1 VRTLAEQDAEPLL
14 AEAARWVL
22 AAAGPGPDRE
32 APATGRGLH
41 RQKGRP
47 ARRAG
52 PGEHR
57 ADETGALMEGGDGM
71 EGMEGV
77 GGVQG
82 LGMAPSTPPSMAHIE
97 MVVFLQGVDL
107 LAYCNAEQVVRL
119 AGIASEIRFGQG
131 QVIYRRNDPP
141 DALYC
146 IVEGRVALA
155 GDTTGRDQA
164 GPRETFGVTDI
175 LSGQLRSCDATA
187 AEPTRVLAIE
197 AEDFFD
203 LLSNNIE
210 IVKAL
215 FRRLAHHGTGGPDPV
230 PETAGA
236 RQAGKDGKE

>member
-1 VRTLAEQDAEPLL
+1 VQTLAEQQAEPLL
-14 AEAARWVL
+14 AEAATWVL
-22 AAAGPGPDRE
+22 AGEGPGAGRE
-32 APATGRGLH
+32 ASGTGHGLH
-41 RQKGRP
+41 RKKDLPGR
-47 ARRAG
+47 RTVSGR
-52 PGEHR
+52 HR
-57 ADETGALMEGGDGM
+57 SEETGAPM
-71 EGMEGV
+71 EGMESPTS
-77 GGVQG
+77 
-82 LGMAPSTPPSMAHIE
+82 PSPSMAHIE

-119 AGIASEIRFGQG
+119 AGIASEIRFEQG
-131 QVIYRRNDPP
+131 QVIYRRNEPP

-155 GDTTGRDQA
+155 GDSSGRDQA

-215 FRRLAHHGTGGPDPV
+215 FRRLAHHGTGGPE

-236 RQAGKDGKE
+236 RAAGRDGKE